1 MVGEKSLDV
10 ADYAI
15 YKNITKFTYV
25 EAEDIEAEKGLF
37 RRDMRELDKYFETD
51 EFHDFKRSIFIKI
64 VKIIRFR
71 KVHL

>member
-25 EAEDIEAEKGLF
+25 EAGGYRGWKKGYLEEICVSWINILKQMNFMILKEA
-37 RRDMRELDKYFETD
+37 
-51 EFHDFKRSIFIKI
+51 SS
-64 VKIIRFR
+64 
-71 KVHL
+71 